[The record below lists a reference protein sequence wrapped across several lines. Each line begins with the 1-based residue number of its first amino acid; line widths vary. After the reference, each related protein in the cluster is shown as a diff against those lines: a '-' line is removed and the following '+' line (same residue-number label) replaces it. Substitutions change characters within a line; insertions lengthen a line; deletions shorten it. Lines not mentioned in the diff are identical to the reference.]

1 MDCSVNVAET
11 KALISC
17 VVTVQLICAFVF
29 APAKFRHSHGAA
41 HIAFSGVEIFKAG
54 EEKIHKIF
62 LDPTGRHLII
72 SLVSTENFYLSRNS
86 KKAKPIGRLK
96 VSVRKMI

>member
-1 MDCSVNVAET
+1 MIV
-11 KALISC
+11 L
-17 VVTVQLICAFVF
+17 
-29 APAKFRHSHGAA
+29 
-41 HIAFSGVEIFKAG
+41 GVEIFKAG

-72 SLVSTENFYLSRNS
+72 SLVSTENLYLSRNS

-96 VSVRKMI
+96 VLNIKILSLGQKHLANSTDLTRRL